1 MTRCMMEI
9 NTMRQLAR
17 GSLQEMLAAT
27 EMNASHEYVSHA
39 KLRSLFFRTDKYPEI
54 AGYWWA
60 AVARLKWLARIVRD
74 PDPAMVRFYE
84 KEDQVVVRFPEKG
97 NKRLRHVK
105 AMNLVTDYTQ

>member
-1 MTRCMMEI
+1 MAEETILVKDVCTRGVPGSPADRLRRALDLLHGAVEETVMKATEPAKLGSVTEKRFDAMTRCMMEI

-54 AGYWWA
+54 AG
-60 AVARLKWLARIVRD
+60 
-74 PDPAMVRFYE
+74 
-84 KEDQVVVRFPEKG
+84 
-97 NKRLRHVK
+97 
-105 AMNLVTDYTQ
+105 